1 MKKQTRR
8 EFLGCSGIGT
18 LGLIAGGTVFG
29 GGTALAD
36 VSALADVANFA
47 GGSDLAD
54 GAAAVEEA
62 ADNGTYRFSRK
73 IPVGDV
79 YDLVVA
85 GGGPAGCGAAISA
98 ARLGAK
104 VLLVEATG
112 CLGGMGT
119 SGLVTAFDPM
129 ANGKEM
135 LVGGLMRE
143 IVETLYQRNFLTPG
157 VNPDRWRKFM
167 NNWTTFQVEGYK
179 LLLDELVVD
188 AGVHVMFFTK
198 AIDVDADSKKGIVNG
213 VIINNIEGHRYIKA
227 KMFADCTGDGYIA
240 KLCGVV
246 CRDAGIDTPN
256 IMPATL
262 TSLFAGIN
270 WNEFYKNGNQ
280 YRELNKALEA
290 GHFTQYDRHLP
301 GMSQA
306 NRTVGYLNGGHIFN
320 LNALRCKD
328 LTDGMILGRKIA
340 QEYLAFYKKYLPG
353 CENIEHVVTASLMG
367 VRESRRILGEYEMT
381 YDDYMERRKFPDQ
394 IGLFCKFIDI
404 HPYNTSKE
412 EWDRHSSESGYAN
425 AQGKEVSSQYSTG
438 EYYGIPYGIIVPKGW
453 KNFWVAG
460 RCASSDVRVQG
471 SIRVQPPCVM
481 MGQAAGTAAVQS
493 IKTGQPANDL
503 DTEMLVTT
511 LRKADAYLPQETLS
525 QKMTRG

>member
-8 EFLGCSGIGT
+8 DFLACSGLGT
-18 LGLIAGGTVFG
+18 LGMMTGGTSFAGGTVFS
-29 GGTALAD
+29 GTGQA
-36 VSALADVANFA
+36 VS
-47 GGSDLAD
+47 
-54 GAAAVEEA
+54 EENE
-62 ADNGTYRFSRK
+62 DNGVYQYTRK
-73 IPVGDV
+73 IPVGDT

-98 ARLGAK
+98 ARLGAR

-143 IVETLYQRNFLTPG
+143 IVETLYKRNFLTPG
-157 VNPDRWRKFM
+157 VNPDRWRKYM
-167 NNWTTFQVEGYK
+167 NNWTPFQVEGYK
-179 LLLDELVVD
+179 LILDELVVD

-198 AIDVDADSKKGIVNG
+198 AIDVDADSKQGKVNG
-213 VIINNIEGHRYIKA
+213 VIINNIEGQRYIKA
-227 KMFADCTGDGYIA
+227 KTFVDCTGDGYLA

-246 CRDAGIDTPN
+246 CRDAGTDTPN
-256 IMPATL
+256 IMPSTL
-262 TSLFAGIN
+262 TSLFAGIK
-270 WNEFYKNGNQ
+270 WNEFKGNQ
-280 YRELNKALEA
+280 YQALNKALEA

-301 GMSQA
+301 GMSQV
-306 NRTVGYLNGGHIFN
+306 NHTVGYLNGGHVFN

-340 QEYLAFYKKYLPG
+340 QEYLDFYRKYLPG
-353 CENIEHVVTASLMG
+353 CENIELVVTADLMG
-367 VRESRRILGEYEMT
+367 VRESRRILGEYELN
-381 YDDYMERRKFPDQ
+381 YDDYMARRKFPDQ

-425 AQGKEVSSQYSTG
+425 AQGDEVSSQYKTG
-438 EYYGIPYGIIVPKGW
+438 EYFGMPYGIIVPKGW

-460 RCASSDVRVQG
+460 RCASSDVRAQG
-471 SIRVQPPCVM
+471 SIRVQPACSM

-503 DTEMLVTT
+503 DTEMLVKT
-511 LRKADAYLPQETLS
+511 LREAGANLPQETLS
-525 QKMTRG
+525 KKMTRA

>member
-1 MKKQTRR
+1 MEKQTRR
-8 EFLGCSGIGT
+8 DFIACSGIGT
-18 LGLIAGGTVFG
+18 LSMMT
-29 GGTALAD
+29 GGTA
-36 VSALADVANFA
+36 FA
-47 GGSDLAD
+47 GINEQTKDS
-54 GAAAVEEA
+54 
-62 ADNGTYRFSRK
+62 GTYQFIRK

-129 ANGKEM
+129 ANGIEM

-143 IVETLYQRNFLTPG
+143 IVETLYKRNFLSPNI
-157 VNPDRWRKFM
+157 NPDTWRLRM
-167 NNWTTFQVEGYK
+167 NNWTPFQVEGYK
-179 LLLDELVVD
+179 LILDELAVN
-188 AGVHVMFFTK
+188 AGVDVMFFTK
-198 AIDVDADSKKGIVNG
+198 AIDVDANSKQGKLNG

-227 KMFADCTGDGYIA
+227 KTFIDGTGDGYIA

-246 CRDAGIDTPN
+246 CRDAGVDTPN
-256 IMPATL
+256 IMPSTL

-270 WNEFYKNGNQ
+270 WDEFYKKGNQ
-280 YRELNKALEA
+280 RRELNKALED
-290 GHFTQYDRHLP
+290 GHFSQNWRHLP
-301 GMSQA
+301 GMSKV
-306 NRTVGYLNGGHIFN
+306 NHTTGYLNGGHLFN

-328 LTDGMILGRKIA
+328 LSDGMMLGRRIA
-340 QEYLAFYKKYLPG
+340 QEYHSFYKKYLPG

-367 VRESRRILGEYEMT
+367 VRESRRILGEYELN
-381 YDDYMERRKFPDQ
+381 YDDYMARRKFHDQ

-404 HPYNTSKE
+404 HPYNASKE

-425 AQGKEVSSQYSTG
+425 SQGEEVSSQYTTG

-460 RCASSDVRVQG
+460 RCASTDVRVQG
-471 SIRVQPPCVM
+471 SVRVQPACSM

-503 DTEMLVTT
+503 DTEMLVKT
-511 LRKADAYLPQETLS
+511 LREAGANLPQETLS
-525 QKMTRG
+525 KKMTRA

>member
-8 EFLGCSGIGT
+8 QFIASSAGIG
-18 LGLIAGGTVFG
+18 LMAGIPVIAATYP
-29 GGTALAD
+29 AEEKN
-36 VSALADVANFA
+36 VSDK
-47 GGSDLAD
+47 
-54 GAAAVEEA
+54 
-62 ADNGTYRFSRK
+62 GTYLFSRK
-73 IPVGDV
+73 IPIGDTF
-79 YDLVVA
+79 DIVVA
-85 GGGPAGCGAAISA
+85 GGGPAGCGAAVAA

-135 LVGGLMRE
+135 LVGGIMRE
-143 IVETLYQRNFLTPG
+143 IVETLYRRNFLRPG
-157 VNPDRWRKFM
+157 VNPDSWRKNM
-167 NNWTTFQVEGYK
+167 NNWTPFQVEGYK
-179 LLLDELVVD
+179 LILDELTVD
-188 AGVHVMFFTK
+188 AGVHLKFFTN
-198 AIDVDADSKKGIVNG
+198 AIEVDADSKQGKVNG
-213 VIINNIEGHRYIKA
+213 VIINNIEGNFYIKA
-227 KMFADCTGDGYIA
+227 KTFIDCTGDGYIA

-246 CRDAGIDTPN
+246 CRDAGVDTPN

-270 WNEFYKNGNQ
+270 WEEFRKGNQ
-280 YRELNKALEA
+280 RTELNKALED

-301 GMSQA
+301 GMSQV
-306 NRTVGYLNGGHIFN
+306 NHTVGYLNGGHVFN

-340 QEYLAFYKKYLPG
+340 QEYLSFYKKYMPG

-367 VRESRRILGEYEMT
+367 VRESRRILGEYELN
-381 YDDYMERRKFPDQ
+381 YDDYMARRKFPDQ
-394 IGLFCKFIDI
+394 IGLFCKYIDI
-404 HPYNTSKE
+404 HPYNTTKE
-412 EWDRHSSESGYAN
+412 EWERFSSESGVAQT
-425 AQGKEVSSQYSTG
+425 QGKEVSSQYGVG
-438 EYYGIPYGIIVPKGW
+438 ESYGIPYGIIVPKGW

-471 SIRVQPPCVM
+471 SVRVQPPCMM

-503 DTEMLVTT
+503 DTEMLVKT
-511 LRKADAYLPQETLS
+511 LREAGANLPQETLS
-525 QKMTRG
+525 KKMTKLPL